1 MNPEVRK
8 TLLKLPGKLLYIL
21 FTLLSTQNQKFGVFL
36 ATGVKHTT
44 DQGEQRRAEE
54 TPEGCL

>member
-36 ATGVKHTT
+36 APGVKHTT
-44 DQGEQRRAEE
+44 DQGEQR
-54 TPEGCL
+54 